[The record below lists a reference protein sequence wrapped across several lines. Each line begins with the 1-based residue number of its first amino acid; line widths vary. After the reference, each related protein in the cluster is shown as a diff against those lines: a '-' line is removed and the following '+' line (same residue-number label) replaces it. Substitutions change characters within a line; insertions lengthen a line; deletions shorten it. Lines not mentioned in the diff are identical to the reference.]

1 LPISLPLNQFEMSK
15 ESCDKLVL
23 NKRIYQLEKYI
34 KQLEYIVDTAPSV
47 SFNPEHLF
55 VPRKIACLFMGEV
68 SLQYHLSDNFLN
80 NPAINPTIIER
91 LSSSVVSASSGY
103 YFCGADR
110 FPKETNSYYTT
121 TYGGGFR
128 QNGYGS
134 AHSSISPVNNPQWDL
149 AKLNLLVN
157 LKYLAIDCLAIKKF
171 DIEYIPN
178 TVEYLYL
185 IDPQFT
191 TLPDFRNLT
200 NLKKMVIEGR
210 SKSLL
215 KEGMEQVR
223 IFKMKQPDFVFEK
236 TGDQKEIIS

>member
-1 LPISLPLNQFEMSK
+1 MFLL
-15 ESCDKLVL
+15 
-23 NKRIYQLEKYI
+23 
-34 KQLEYIVDTAPSV
+34 T
-47 SFNPEHLF
+47 FNRYC
-55 VPRKIACLFMGEV
+55 V
-68 SLQYHLSDNFLN
+68 
-80 NPAINPTIIER
+80 
-91 LSSSVVSASSGY
+91 
-103 YFCGADR
+103 ADL
-110 FPKETNSYYTT
+110 T
-121 TYGGGFR
+121 
-128 QNGYGS
+128 
-134 AHSSISPVNNPQWDL
+134 
-149 AKLNLLVN
+149 KLNLLVN